1 MPAAPLTTVPSLS
14 SPPLFR
20 GRIGCDA
27 SSGYYAVSRRYRL
40 HLALSCPHCLRIAIT
55 HSLLG
60 LEQALPVALLPA
72 VPESP
77 DGGHSAL
84 RPLYEASSH
93 RHPGPATAPVLSD
106 DWTGRIV
113 STHTPDILRDLA
125 RHFGGHGS
133 DRPVLYPQGEEE
145 EIEAVSRLCE
155 YRINEAAQRAG
166 QAGADA
172 MVRQAAVGSLL
183 RTLGSLEWRLATQDF
198 ILGDE
203 MTAADVQLWV
213 TLVQLDTVHRLHL
226 DAATVHRVAD
236 HPHLWAYAR
245 RLAAHPDFGQHLDLD
260 GIADRHHAH
269 CRGLEAAGAA
279 VQILDW
285 AAHVADGATAQ
296 RSQEGPDTFP
306 APQDALHLRPST
318 SVHPAPPSL
327 RTA

>member
-1 MPAAPLTTVPSLS
+1 MSAAPSTTVPSLP
-14 SPPLFR
+14 SPPSFR

-40 HLALSCPHCLRIAIT
+40 HLSLSCPHCLRIAIT

-60 LEQALPVALLPA
+60 LEETLPVALLPA

-77 DGGHSAL
+77 DGGHSSL

-125 RHFGGHGS
+125 RHFGGDGS
-133 DRPVLYPQGEEE
+133 DRPALYPHGAEE
-145 EIEAVSRLCE
+145 EIEAVGRLCE
-155 YRINEAAQRAG
+155 YRINEAAQHAG
-166 QAGADA
+166 QADADVT
-172 MVRQAAVGSLL
+172 VRRTALGSLL
-183 RTLGSLEWRLATQDF
+183 RVLGSLEWRLAHQDF

-226 DAATVHRVAD
+226 DAAAVHRIAD

-245 RLAAHPDFGQHLDLD
+245 RLAAHPAFGTHLDLD
-260 GIADRHHAH
+260 GIARRHHAH
-269 CRGLEAAGAA
+269 CHGLEAAGAA

-285 AAHVADGATAQ
+285 
-296 RSQEGPDTFP
+296 
-306 APQDALHLRPST
+306 
-318 SVHPAPPSL
+318 SVHSTGHRPLAGF
-327 RTA
+327 TTVVGKAE

>member
-1 MPAAPLTTVPSLS
+1 MPAAPLPTVPSLP
-14 SPPLFR
+14 SPPSFR

-40 HLALSCPHCLRIAIT
+40 HISLSCPHCLRIAIT

-60 LEQALPVALLPA
+60 LEETLPVALLPA
-72 VPESP
+72 VPDSP
-77 DGGHSAL
+77 DGGHCAL

-93 RHPGPATAPVLSD
+93 RHPGPAAAPVLSD

-113 STHTPDILRDLA
+113 STDTPGILRDLA
-125 RHFGGHGS
+125 RHFGGDGS
-133 DRPVLYPQGEEE
+133 GRPALYPHGAEE
-145 EIEAVSRLCE
+145 EIEAVGRLCE
-155 YRINEAAQRAG
+155 YRINEAGQHAG

-172 MVRQAAVGSLL
+172 ATRQTHLSSLL
-183 RTLGSLEWRLATQDF
+183 RVLSSLEWRLAHQDF

-226 DAATVHRVAD
+226 DAAAVHHIAD

-245 RLAAHPDFGQHLDLD
+245 RLAAHPAFGTHLDLD
-260 GIADRHHAH
+260 GIARRHHAH
-269 CRGLEAAGAA
+269 CQGLEAAGAA

-285 AAHVADGATAQ
+285 SVHIVDGAAAQ
-296 RSQEGPDTFP
+296 PARHCPDGFME
-306 APQDALHLRPST
+306 PQYALHLRPSG
-318 SVHPAPPSL
+318 SV
-327 RTA
+327 